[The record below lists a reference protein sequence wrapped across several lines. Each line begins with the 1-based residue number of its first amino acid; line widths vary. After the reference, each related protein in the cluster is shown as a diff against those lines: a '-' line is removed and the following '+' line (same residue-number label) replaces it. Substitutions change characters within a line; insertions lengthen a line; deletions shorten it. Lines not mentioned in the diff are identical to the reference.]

1 MEDIIMGKVIWIDA
15 LRTIRQT
22 FSKFV
27 ALFAIVALGIAFFV
41 GVSSSASIMGQS
53 VDIYNDENKLM
64 DFQVYSNYG
73 FDADDL
79 EALQMVA
86 GIEAVEGVK
95 FVDAIGKQGEWEQV
109 LRVTS
114 FSEEQ
119 KINQIALLEGRV
131 PENENECIAED
142 SVGNADGYQ
151 IGDKIQVSFPS
162 EDIEEELTVTE
173 FTVVGLATSPDYLAS
188 ERGEST
194 LNNRTLGSF
203 LFVPESVFVNDI
215 YGSVLLLADGAAEL
229 DGFSG
234 EYFDYLSPT
243 KVALEEVAESQQIVR
258 ADDIRAEALEEYEE
272 GYAEY
277 EDGLKE
283 YEDGVK
289 EYEDGILEYEE
300 EIADGEKALADALGE
315 IESGER
321 ELDSGLV
328 ELQDAQKE
336 LDSRIA
342 TATRELHEGERQL
355 EVAQAELD
363 QNAQAYEESK
373 PALIQQLAEL
383 DAQKASLEATS
394 QGIQDIHNATAE
406 IDGALVQLQ
415 AEIDVINAS
424 PLSVAEKE
432 AAIAP
437 LRTQQN
443 KLTTECQ
450 ALSQQYD
457 VIMAA
462 LQGQGIAGEAEL
474 AVALTEITA
483 AQQQMNAVIENT
495 ERQLAEG
502 QAEIDQQRNI
512 LAAGRTELE
521 TERVSAQSQI
531 NSGMEAWREND
542 GKLAEA
548 RVEYEDGVRELEAGR
563 IEGQE
568 ELEDAKVEL
577 ADAKVE
583 LDDAKIELEDAKSEI
598 DDLETGEWTVLDR
611 DMHSSSVQYRDT
623 ISQME
628 AIAAVFPIF
637 FFLVAAL
644 VCLTTMTRMVDEQRG
659 QMGILRALGY
669 TNFACALKFLFYS
682 AIAAILGG
690 AVGTVVGMMLFP
702 PIIYNTWGLLFEL
715 PPLRYE
721 MPVNYIVIANVLFL
735 LLMCGTTFGV
745 AWGQLREEP
754 SQILRPKAPKMGKTV
769 VLEKITFLWKRMS
782 FTSKVTARNLI
793 RYKRRFFMTVIGIS
807 GCTALLVSGFGI
819 RESVSNIVTLQYEE
833 LSHYDGTVKL
843 EEGLEGTEKQ
853 EVYHQVT
860 SLDGMES
867 AVLAAEYAWVIHS
880 EHVSEDYVA
889 QVHVIEDMEAHQQ
902 LNVVRERESGEELGL
917 TDGTILISEKLSEL
931 LDVQV
936 GDQIGIENSDE
947 VTKTFTIGG
956 IHERYIQHEIFLT
969 QKAYEEAFAETA
981 EPNTI
986 QLILTEDAENMRE
999 KLSDIEGTETIYLF
1013 ETTIDDLTKRI
1024 DGINVIVY
1032 VIIACAAALAFI
1044 VLGNLTNINI
1054 SERERELATLKVL
1067 GFTDKEVNAYM
1078 FKENM
1083 VLTFFGALLGLLL
1096 GTMLHRFI
1104 IALVEMEFVMFLRD
1118 TTLICFVLAT
1128 IITFIFSFIVNAIV
1142 TRKLKKIH
1150 MVESLKS
1157 VE

>member
-1 MEDIIMGKVIWIDA
+1 MEDIIMGRVIWIDA

-22 FSKFV
+22 FSKFI

-41 GVSSSASIMGQS
+41 GVSSSAPIMGQS
-53 VDIYNDENKLM
+53 VDLYNDENKLM

-73 FDADDL
+73 FDDEDL
-79 EALQMVA
+79 EVLRTVA

-95 FVDAIGKQGEWEQV
+95 FVDAIGSYGEQEQV

-114 FSEEQ
+114 YSREQ
-119 KINQIALLEGRV
+119 EINQIELLEGRY
-131 PENENECIAED
+131 PEGKHECIAER
-142 SVGNADGYQ
+142 SSANPDGLR
-151 IGDKIQVSFPS
+151 IGDEVQVSLPS
-162 EDIEEELTVTE
+162 DDIAEELSVTE
-173 FTVVGLATSPDYLAS
+173 FVVVGLATSPDYLAT

-203 LFVPESVFVNDI
+203 LYVLESAFVNDV

-229 DGFSG
+229 NGFSIDYF
-234 EYFDYLSPT
+234 EYLLPT
-243 KVALEEVAESQQIVR
+243 KTALEEMAEKQQVVR
-258 ADDIRAEALEEYEE
+258 ADDIRADALEEYEE

-277 EDGLKE
+277 EDGLRE

-300 EIADGEKALADALGE
+300 EIADGETSLAEALDE

-321 ELDSGLV
+321 ELDSGLA
-328 ELQDAQKE
+328 ELQEAQRE
-336 LDSRIA
+336 LDASIA
-342 TATRELHEGERQL
+342 TATNELKEGERQL
-355 EVAQAELD
+355 QVAQDELE
-363 QNAQAYEESK
+363 QNQQAYEDGK
-373 PALIQQLAEL
+373 PALIQQLEEL
-383 DAQKASLEATS
+383 DAQKTSLETAS
-394 QGIQDIHNATAE
+394 QGLQDIHNATTQ
-406 IDGALVQLQ
+406 IDVALVQLQ
-415 AEIDVINAS
+415 AEIDAINAS
-424 PLSVAEKE
+424 TLSEVEKD

-437 LRTQQN
+437 LRTQEGT
-443 KLTTECQ
+443 LTTERQ

-457 VIMAA
+457 AVMAT
-462 LQGQGIAGEAEL
+462 LQGQGIVGEVEL
-474 AVALTEITA
+474 AAALTELTA
-483 AQQQMNAVIENT
+483 AQQQITSVMEST

-502 QAEIDQQRNI
+502 QAEIVHQRET
-512 LAAGRTELE
+512 LAAGEAELE
-521 TERVSAQSQI
+521 AKRVSAQSQI
-531 NSGMEAWREND
+531 DSGMEAWRENNE
-542 GKLAEA
+542 KLTEA
-548 RVEYEDGVRELEAGR
+548 RMEYEDGVAELEQGR

-568 ELEDAKVEL
+568 ELGEAKVEL
-577 ADAKVE
+577 ADAKSE

-598 DDLETGEWTVLDR
+598 DNLEVGEWTILDR

-669 TNFACALKFLFYS
+669 SNFACALKFLFYS

-690 AVGTVVGMMLFP
+690 AVGTMVGMMLFP
-702 PIIYNTWGLLFEL
+702 PVIYNTWGLLFEL
-715 PPLRYE
+715 PPLHYE
-721 MPVNYIVIANVLFL
+721 MPVSYIVIANVLFL
-735 LLMCGTTFGV
+735 LLMCGTTFVV

-754 SQILRPKAPKMGKTV
+754 SQILRPKAPKMGKTI
-769 VLEKITFLWKRMS
+769 VLERITFLWKRMS

-807 GCTALLVSGFGI
+807 GCTALLVAGFGI
-819 RESVSNIVTLQYEE
+819 RESVSNIIILQYEDI
-833 LSHYDGTVKL
+833 SQYDGTVKL
-843 EEGLEGTEKQ
+843 EEDLGEETKQDVLDQVMSMEGM
-853 EVYHQVT
+853 
-860 SLDGMES
+860 DS
-867 AVLAAEYAWVIHS
+867 AVLTAEYAWVITS
-880 EHVSEDYVA
+880 ENVVEDYVA
-889 QVHVIEDMEAHQQ
+889 QVQVIEDLEAHQQ
-902 LNVVRERESGEELGL
+902 LNVVRERQSGEELEL
-917 TDGTILISEKLSEL
+917 ADDTVLISEKLSEL

-936 GDQIGIENSDE
+936 GDHIGIENSDE

-969 QKAYEEAFAETA
+969 QKAYEEAFGETA
-981 EPNTI
+981 ERNTI
-986 QLILTEDAENMRE
+986 QLVLTDGAENTRE
-999 KLSDIEGTETIYLF
+999 KLSGIAGTETIYLF

-1067 GFTDKEVNAYM
+1067 GFTNKEVNAYM

-1104 IALVEMEFVMFLRD
+1104 ITLVEMEFVMFLRD
-1118 TTLICFVLAT
+1118 TTPICFILAT
-1128 IITFIFSFIVNAIV
+1128 IITFIFSFIVNTIV